1 MFSASKQLATPI
13 LCCTVNTAVML
24 CRCMCAVGIW
34 AEVELDS
41 RIMDKSSSVN
51 NYLDSVLNS
60 QSASVRLKG
69 MWQYYKG

>member
-1 MFSASKQLATPI
+1 
-13 LCCTVNTAVML
+13 ML